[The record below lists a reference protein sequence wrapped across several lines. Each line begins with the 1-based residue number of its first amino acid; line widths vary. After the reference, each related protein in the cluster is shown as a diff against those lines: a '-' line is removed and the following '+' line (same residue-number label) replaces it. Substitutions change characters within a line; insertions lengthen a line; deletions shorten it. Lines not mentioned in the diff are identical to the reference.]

1 MAGRGRIAAHQLPI
15 TYVVLVALRNADWLH
30 RPQRMKELE
39 ETQAC
44 FIAYRDRLKSE
55 MDLLAANPA
64 GVLQRAAGSS
74 AIADAR
80 ADPGHG

>member
-1 MAGRGRIAAHQLPI
+1 
-15 TYVVLVALRNADWLH
+15 
-30 RPQRMKELE
+30 MKELE

-64 GVLQRAAGSS
+64 GVSQRAAGSS